1 MWNEKKISVV
11 LPAYNEEKNILNA
24 VNDFFA
30 TGVVD
35 ELIVVDNNSKDSTAQ
50 LASQT
55 GAVLIKEANQGFGYA
70 VQRGLK
76 SATGDYIVLSEPD
89 GTFIAKD
96 IFKLL
101 NYTDYFDLVLGSRT
115 ARSCIWTGANMG
127 FFLRWGNH
135 FVAKLLEFL
144 FNGPSMLDVGC
155 SMRLIKK
162 ESLDKIKYRFTVG
175 GSHFLPEM
183 VILTILAGSHIVE
196 IPVNYRPRRGESK
209 ITGSKIRAFMVGAK
223 MMFIIFKYWLR
234 NLYIRGQKPHP

>member
-1 MWNEKKISVV
+1 MWNGKKISVV
-11 LPAYNEEKNILNA
+11 LPAYNEEKNIHSA

-35 ELIVVDNNSKDSTAQ
+35 ELIVVDNNSKDNTAQ
-50 LASQT
+50 LVSQT
-55 GAVLIKEANQGFGYA
+55 GAILIKEMNQGFGFA

-76 SATGDYIVLSEPD
+76 SATGDYVVLSEPD
-89 GTFIAKD
+89 GTFIAND

-144 FNGPSMLDVGC
+144 FNGPSLLDVGC
-155 SMRLIKK
+155 TMRLIKK
-162 ESLDKIKYRFTVG
+162 ETLDKIKDKFTVG

-183 VILTILAGSHIVE
+183 VILAILAGRYIVE
-196 IPVNYRPRRGESK
+196 IPVNYLPRQGESK
-209 ITGSKIRAFMVGAK
+209 ITGSPVRAFAVG
-223 MMFIIFKYWLR
+223 MRMILLILKYWLL
-234 NLYIRGQKPHP
+234 NLFKA